1 MKLPSDD
8 PDMVNI
14 VISTSLLLLNY
25 WIRIARVGQLLMMHY
40 NIMGD
45 LSGSSSEESEESD
58 KGSEESD
65 EGSAK

>member
-40 NIMGD
+40 DIMGD
-45 LSGSSSEESEESD
+45 SSGSLSEESEESD

-65 EGSAK
+65 EGSSK